1 MDQILHLS
9 VLFIMSQSL
18 YCKDSVITF
27 VMSWKS
33 LILTEFIVEF
43 KVYSAKEKPVQ
54 KIKSKIC
61 IHVQILVKSLVI
73 LST

>member
-1 MDQILHLS
+1 
-9 VLFIMSQSL
+9 
-18 YCKDSVITF
+18 
-27 VMSWKS
+27 MSWKS

-43 KVYSAKEKPVQ
+43 KVYSTKEMPVQ

-61 IHVQILVKSLVI
+61 IRVQILVKSLVI